1 MKTLIYTLSAALIIM
16 CTACQNELTP
26 DFDDMNGVLT
36 INAFLYTGQ
45 DTNFVFVSETTE
57 DKPISIDNATVEMSI
72 NGNKVETVDKIYV
85 AGTQKIN
92 KYETDDGFI
101 YDTIK
106 PNFYNGVYMLT
117 HRFEEG
123 DVVRIDVYSNGRHA
137 WAEETAPRKVENPK
151 ADFTFSN
158 RTVTVS
164 AKNRYYNLV
173 HDSYDTYTDWR
184 CADFKITVPDI
195 SAQAD
200 YYRLSINADFSER
213 KTEWMRQ
220 NYYYYEWEN
229 VDSVSEALSVE
240 ADTVV
245 PVSFSDAAGDKEI
258 QFYYLQKTFGS
269 HNQTSRQL
277 DFSYNGDP
285 ILSEGEMKTSTSDDS
300 DLESDFLNTVKN
312 KYKVFSDHRFSG
324 GSADLRISLPM
335 PFTENLDVPEDLF
348 IESDYFKLPDEY
360 LIKSGTTYNMKVR
373 LLLQSISEN
382 QFYYLK
388 ALNTIESEDYE
399 DMAQLS
405 GTLKIPSNVSGGC
418 GNICI
423 TTNSVL
429 EFTLLEN
436 FARPRKINK
445 SILYYDNNDW
455 SGYDW
460 DEY

>member
-1 MKTLIYTLSAALIIM
+1 MKTLIYTLSVALIIL
-16 CTACQNELTP
+16 CVACQNELTP

-57 DKPISIDNATVEMSI
+57 DNPISIDNATVEMSI
-72 NGNKVETVDKIYV
+72 NGNKVETVDKVYST
-85 AGTQKIN
+85 GTRIRKIN
-92 KYETDDGFI
+92 TYESVF
-101 YDTIK
+101 YDTIE
-106 PNFYNGVYMLT
+106 PISYNGVYMLT

-158 RTVTVS
+158 RTVSVS
-164 AKNRYYNLV
+164 ARNRYYNLV

-200 YYRLSINADFSER
+200 YYRLSINADYSER
-213 KTEWMRQ
+213 VTEWKRQ
-220 NYYYYEWEN
+220 NCCYYEWEN
-229 VDSVSEALSVE
+229 IDSVREALSAD

-245 PVSFSDAAGDKEI
+245 PVSFTDMAGDTEI
-258 QFYYLQKTFGS
+258 QFYYLQKTLLS
-269 HNQTSRQL
+269 HSQTSRQL

-312 KYKVFSDHRFSG
+312 KYKVFSDHRFSS

-335 PFTENLDVPEDLF
+335 PFTGNLAVPEDLF
-348 IESDYFKLPDEY
+348 IESDYFKLPEEY

-388 ALNTIESEDYE
+388 ALNAIESEDYE

-405 GTLKIPSNVSGGC
+405 GSLKIPSNVSGGC

-423 TTNSVL
+423 TTNTVL

-436 FARPRKINK
+436 FARPRKIVEAK
-445 SILYYDNNDW
+445 YYGNNDW
-455 SGYDW
+455 GGYDW
-460 DEY
+460 EEY